1 MEMRGIC
8 GMHQWGVF
16 FNSQALCNNAEA
28 QLIVKET
35 GGNWTIQMSV
45 DQIGC
50 IRSVNDIS
58 NANITKHN
66 KLYLEA
72 FIQQNNQTQL
82 DLTPIININ
91 PDNIIWNNWHMSVQY
106 AFSTPTGGNLCIL
119 LFLLLLLGGLQTRK
133 VNSKVLPVAGNGS
146 LKVSTFE

>member
-1 MEMRGIC
+1 
-8 GMHQWGVF
+8 
-16 FNSQALCNNAEA
+16 
-28 QLIVKET
+28 
-35 GGNWTIQMSV
+35 MSV

-91 PDNIIWNNWHMSVQY
+91 PDNII
-106 AFSTPTGGNLCIL
+106 
-119 LFLLLLLGGLQTRK
+119 
-133 VNSKVLPVAGNGS
+133 
-146 LKVSTFE
+146 